1 MEYRNNQYIKLN
13 LSIEEISKIR
23 LIIDDKNKL
32 IEDLEIGID
41 EPNIIICYGG
51 NKINYE
57 NIYYSVRIIITDY
70 MTLYN
75 RWREI
80 PEQIEY
86 IIVYGR
92 IYKNNRNK
100 FNFIEYNDDE
110 RQRII
115 LREMI
120 EEERINEIND
130 EGNTVLMILC
140 RKNMIEEIK
149 KIIVKM
155 DKKMIDNT
163 NNNKKTALHIA
174 SEEKN
179 MEIVEILIKYMSMK
193 GINKSDKEDN
203 TALIILC
210 MIQQEE
216 MAIKVMMKMSKE
228 GINKYIQEETTNKDE
243 TVLNQLLYML
253 LIIYSETEKCRF
265 HTNDDIAAKIEK
277 VIIADAIKILKEDKY
292 KEQKISEINKILT
305 MDIDENKFSKYM
317 SKYGLRIS
325 VDTNEIREITD
336 DNIKDIY
343 TNFSNIRKI
352 LECKNDIYKEIE
364 DYLFCLYF
372 EHSKYFLIK
381 SGVKIF
387 QLLL

>member
-228 GINKYIQEETTNKDE
+228 GINKYNKSGESALYWSCEHYMDIITNNLIKIMDEEVINKRVRSGE
-243 TVLNQLLYML
+243 SILSLLCKKRN
-253 LIIYSETEKCRF
+253 EKY
-265 HTNDDIAAKIEK
+265 I
-277 VIIADAIKILKEDKY
+277 IKILPKMKMYEEKY
-292 KEQKISEINKILT
+292 KI
-305 MDIDENKFSKYM
+305 M
-317 SKYGLRIS
+317 
-325 VDTNEIREITD
+325 IREI
-336 DNIKDIY
+336 IKRKKDIEGK
-343 TNFSNIRKI
+343 NIIMEYAEKNKEE
-352 LECKNDIYKEIE
+352 ECLRMIRYVDKEIIE
-364 DYLFCLYF
+364 MKDKKGRDIGYWIEQYDMSVLR
-372 EHSKYFLIK
+372 EKIK
-381 SGVKIF
+381 MDFYNDNKIKKN
-387 QLLL
+387 